1 METYKEELIKTGL
14 NANQAL
20 IYELLIKNGSM
31 RASRLSRLAGSS
43 LSRPMIYALLN
54 ELVDVGLVEKE
65 EQRGEVARFIPAH
78 PSKLQGFAEKQ
89 QEKAAAAM
97 AAAGSV
103 IPKITSDYNLTTGKP
118 GVRFFEGDTGI
129 KAVLDDSLTAKS
141 EIYTYADLESI
152 EKYIPKINEEYVRER
167 ELKNIKKRGI
177 VLDTAFN
184 RKFLEGYHQK
194 ITDAKLI
201 KYEAA
206 PFQSVM
212 QIYDNKVSY
221 LTLGDKQKIG
231 VIIEDPHIYA
241 MHKYLFE
248 YLWNITPEI
257 NSATKQYD
265 NPLAPQN
272 ESSSQADMDSPA
284 PQNV

>member
-20 IYELLIKNGSM
+20 IYELLVKNGSM
-31 RASRLSRLAGSS
+31 RASRLSRLAGNS

-54 ELVDVGLVEKE
+54 ELADLGLVEKE
-65 EQRGEVARFIPAH
+65 EKKGEVARFIPTH
-78 PSKLQGFAEKQ
+78 PSKLQTFAERQ
-89 QEKAAAAM
+89 QEKAAAAL

-129 KAVLDDSLTAKS
+129 KTVLDDSLTAKS

-152 EKYIPKINEEYVRER
+152 EKYIPKINEDYVQERER
-167 ELKNIKKRGI
+167 RNIKKKGI
-177 VLDTAFN
+177 VLDTPFN
-184 RKFLEGYHQK
+184 RKFIEGYHQK
-194 ITDAKLI
+194 VTGVKLVKYDAP
-201 KYEAA
+201 
-206 PFQSVM
+206 PFQTVM

-265 NPLAPQN
+265 NHLPPQN
-272 ESSSQADMDSPA
+272 ESSSPADTDSPD
-284 PQNV
+284 PQTA